1 MLFVKTGP
9 VSKQN
14 YWWEMGIWKSVT
26 VLFLKFLK
34 FTLSSHWL
42 SSVWSVLRKDSSGKC
57 EDSCLSYGEAV
68 TGPVHRVTVVPT
80 LGRVDSCHCD
90 SAHCSW
96 WNFLQMKHNGQGL
109 WIPIDPIIWH
119 QKWIPLAAPISL
131 LSFCFLRAYAWETVS
146 GKAPKE
152 MIKADSLGFH
162 YLPWNSTDTRLSERA
177 LRGILHP

>member
-1 MLFVKTGP
+1 MLFVKTGL

-34 FTLSSHWL
+34 FTLLSHWL
-42 SSVWSVLRKDSSGKC
+42 SSLSSVLRKDSSGKC
-57 EDSCLSYGEAV
+57 ENSRLSYGKAV

-96 WNFLQMKHNGQGL
+96 WNFLQMKQSGQGL
-109 WIPIDPIIWH
+109 WIQMDVIIWH
-119 QKWIPLAAPISL
+119 QKWMPLSASVSL
-131 LSFCFLRAYAWETVS
+131 LSCFLRACDCGTRS
-146 GKAPKE
+146 GKVPKE
-152 MIKADSLGFH
+152 MIKADSLNFY
-162 YLPWNSTDTRLSERA
+162 YLPWSSSDTRLS
-177 LRGILHP
+177 